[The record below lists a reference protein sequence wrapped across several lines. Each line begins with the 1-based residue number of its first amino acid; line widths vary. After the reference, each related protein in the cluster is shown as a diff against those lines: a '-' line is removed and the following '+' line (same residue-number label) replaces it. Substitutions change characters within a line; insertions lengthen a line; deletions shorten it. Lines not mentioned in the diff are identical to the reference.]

1 MQVHRDIQGLPEFR
15 NAVLTTGTFDGVHKG
30 HQLVLSQLKNVAHDL
45 AGETV
50 ILTFHPHPRRIVGNQ
65 DAQIRMLN
73 TLDEK
78 IYLLEKTGIDHL
90 VVIPFTEEFS
100 RLNPVQYIQEV
111 LVKLFQ
117 PKAIVIGYDHHF
129 GRNRE
134 GNYALLEALQSG
146 FGYQLVEIPE
156 KFLNNITVSSTK
168 IRNYLLN
175 GQVANAH
182 DFLGYPFFFEGIV
195 MTGNKLGRTIG
206 YPTANLQVED
216 REKLLPAYGVY
227 AVTVRI
233 EEREE
238 PLHGMMNI
246 GVRPT
251 VQGKKETIEVHL
263 FDFHEDI
270 YGKRLQV
277 SLHYRLRGE
286 QKFEGLE
293 ALKEQLKKDQELS
306 QMLLSGLR

>member
-1 MQVHRDIQGLPEFR
+1 
-15 NAVLTTGTFDGVHKG
+15 
-30 HQLVLSQLKNVAHDL
+30 
-45 AGETV
+45 
-50 ILTFHPHPRRIVGNQ
+50 
-65 DAQIRMLN
+65 
-73 TLDEK
+73 
-78 IYLLEKTGIDHL
+78 
-90 VVIPFTEEFS
+90 
-100 RLNPVQYIQEV
+100 
-111 LVKLFQ
+111 
-117 PKAIVIGYDHHF
+117 
-129 GRNRE
+129 
-134 GNYALLEALQSG
+134 
-146 FGYQLVEIPE
+146 
-156 KFLNNITVSSTK
+156 
-168 IRNYLLN
+168 
-175 GQVANAH
+175 
-182 DFLGYPFFFEGIV
+182 